1 MVTSPAHSKIFI
13 LDFGS
18 QYTQVIA
25 RRVRE
30 LQVYSEIVRFDISA
44 AEIVKLKANGIILS
58 GGPASVYDK
67 GAPQVDPQIFSLGI
81 PVLGICY
88 GMQLMAHD
96 LGGQVEFSARR
107 EYGPGILHM
116 TDGSPLFDGIGDQLD
131 IWNSHGDKVTAL
143 PAGFRAAARTE
154 NSKFAAIEDP
164 KRELYALQFH
174 PEVSHT
180 PRGKEILQNFV
191 YHICHCAMDWTM
203 GSFIEEACARIREQV
218 GDQKVVLGLSGGVDS
233 SVTAALLH
241 KAVGDQ
247 LTCIFVNNGLLR
259 SREEEMVQRVF
270 GENFHVRLKY
280 VDASQRFLSLLKGVT
295 DPEQKRKIIGNE
307 FIEVFQR
314 ATEELLEE
322 DRRNGARKHGGYK
335 FLAQGTLY
343 PDVIESV
350 SIEGNPAQV
359 IKSHHNVGGLPEK
372 MHFAL
377 VEPVR
382 QLFKDEVRQLGSQLG
397 LPKEIVYRQPFP
409 GPGLAVR
416 ILGEVT
422 PERLSILREAD
433 TIVVSEMESSD
444 WYYRVWQSFAVLL
457 PVRSVGVMGDQRTYE
472 NTIVLRIVESQDGMT
487 ADWMRLPYELL
498 ARISSRISNE
508 VRGVNRVCYDISS
521 KPPSTIL
528 RGRKAWRSCAEA
540 QGEIAK
546 YPKRLRACRRRQTGA
561 AQGVFRF
568 DIALRSGISN
578 SARRDKIKQLWHIVF
593 EN

>member
-1 MVTSPAHSKIFI
+1 
-13 LDFGS
+13 
-18 QYTQVIA
+18 
-25 RRVRE
+25 
-30 LQVYSEIVRFDISA
+30 
-44 AEIVKLKANGIILS
+44 
-58 GGPASVYDK
+58 
-67 GAPQVDPQIFSLGI
+67 
-81 PVLGICY
+81 
-88 GMQLMAHD
+88 
-96 LGGQVEFSARR
+96 
-107 EYGPGILHM
+107 
-116 TDGSPLFDGIGDQLD
+116 LFDGIGDQLD
-131 IWNSHGDKVTAL
+131 IWNSHGDKVAAL

-487 ADWMRLPYELL
+487 ADWVRLPYELL

-508 VRGVNRVCYDISS
+508 VKGVNRVCYDISS
-521 KPPSTIL
+521 KPPSTIE
-528 RGRKAWRSCAEA
+528 WE
-540 QGEIAK
+540 
-546 YPKRLRACRRRQTGA
+546 
-561 AQGVFRF
+561 
-568 DIALRSGISN
+568 
-578 SARRDKIKQLWHIVF
+578 
-593 EN
+593 

>member
-1 MVTSPAHSKIFI
+1 MVASSTHSKILI

-25 RRVRE
+25 RRIRE
-30 LQVYSEIVRFDISA
+30 CQVYSEIVRFDTPV
-44 AEIVKLKANGIILS
+44 AEIAAAKPKGIILS

-67 GAPQVDPQIFSLGI
+67 GAPQMDPEIFSLGI

-88 GMQLMAHD
+88 GLMLMAHH
-96 LGGQVEFSARR
+96 LGGQVVFTGRR
-107 EYGPGILHM
+107 EYGAGMLHIKN
-116 TDGSPLFDGIGDQLD
+116 GSQLFDGLGNQLD
-131 IWNSHGDKVTAL
+131 VWNSHGDEVTAL
-143 PAGFRAAARTE
+143 PEGFRIVGTT
-154 NSKFAAIEDP
+154 KGCDFAAVEDRQR
-164 KRELYALQFH
+164 KLYGLQFH
-174 PEVSHT
+174 PEVAHT
-180 PRGKEILQNFV
+180 PRGREILQNFLF
-191 YHICHCAMDWTM
+191 HICHCAMDWTM
-203 GSFIEEACARIREQV
+203 GSFIEEACARVRKQV

-241 KAVGDQ
+241 KAIGDQ

-259 SREEEMVQRVF
+259 AREEEIVQRVF

-280 VDASQRFLSLLKGVT
+280 VDASERFLALLKGVT
-295 DPEQKRKIIGNE
+295 DPERKRKLIGNE
-307 FIEVFQR
+307 FIKVFQK

-322 DRRNGARKHGGYK
+322 DQRDGDRKHSGYR

-350 SIEGNPAQV
+350 SIGGNPAQV
-359 IKSHHNVGGLPEK
+359 IKSHHNVGGLPER
-372 MHFAL
+372 MHFKL

-382 QLFKDEVRQLGSQLG
+382 QLFKDEVRQAGLQLG

-433 TIVVSEMESSD
+433 TIVQSEMEAAN
-444 WYYRVWQSFAVLL
+444 WYYKVWQSFAVLL
-457 PVRSVGVMGDQRTYE
+457 PVQSVGVMGDQRTYE

-487 ADWMRLPYELL
+487 ADWVRLPYELL

-508 VRGVNRVCYDISS
+508 VKGVNRVCYDISS
-521 KPPSTIL
+521 KPPSTIE
-528 RGRKAWRSCAEA
+528 WE
-540 QGEIAK
+540 
-546 YPKRLRACRRRQTGA
+546 
-561 AQGVFRF
+561 
-568 DIALRSGISN
+568 
-578 SARRDKIKQLWHIVF
+578 
-593 EN
+593 

>member
-1 MVTSPAHSKIFI
+1 MTRQASIACPKLIRSAVKTVAPSAHSKILI

-25 RRVRE
+25 RRIRE
-30 LQVYSEIVRFDISA
+30 CQVYSEIVPFDRPA
-44 AEIVKLKANGIILS
+44 TEIAKMKPNGLILS

-67 GAPQVDPQIFSLGI
+67 GAPHLDPKIFSLGI

-88 GMQLMAHD
+88 GMQLMAHH
-96 LGGQVEFSARR
+96 LGGEVEFSARR
-107 EYGPGILHM
+107 EYGPGMLHI
-116 TDGSPLFDGIGDQLD
+116 TDSSQLFDGLGEQID
-131 IWNSHGDKVTAL
+131 IWSSHGDKVTTL
-143 PAGFRAAARTE
+143 PAGFREAARTE

-164 KRELYALQFH
+164 GRKLYGLQFH
-174 PEVSHT
+174 PEVAHT

-203 GSFIEEACARIREQV
+203 GSFIEEACARIRKQV

-241 KAVGDQ
+241 KAIGDQ

-259 SREEEMVQRVF
+259 SREEEIVQRVF

-280 VDASQRFLSLLKGVT
+280 VDASERFLALLKGVT
-295 DPEQKRKIIGNE
+295 DPETKRKLIGNE
-307 FIEVFQR
+307 FIKVFQH

-322 DRRNGARKHGGYK
+322 DRKNGGGHGGYK

-372 MHFAL
+372 MHFEL

-382 QLFKDEVRQLGSQLG
+382 QLFKDEVRQAGLQLG

-487 ADWMRLPYELL
+487 ADWVRLPYELL
-498 ARISSRISNE
+498 ARISTRISNE
-508 VRGVNRVCYDISS
+508 VKGVNRVCYDISS
-521 KPPSTIL
+521 KPPSTIE
-528 RGRKAWRSCAEA
+528 WE
-540 QGEIAK
+540 
-546 YPKRLRACRRRQTGA
+546 
-561 AQGVFRF
+561 
-568 DIALRSGISN
+568 
-578 SARRDKIKQLWHIVF
+578 
-593 EN
+593 

>member
-1 MVTSPAHSKIFI
+1 MKTAAPPKHSKILI

-25 RRVRE
+25 RRIRE
-30 LQVYSEIVRFDISA
+30 LQVYSEVVSFDLPA
-44 AEIVKLKANGIILS
+44 AEIKNLNPNGIILS

-67 GAPQVDPQIFSLGI
+67 GAPQIDPEIFSLGI

-88 GMQLMAHD
+88 GLMQMAHH
-96 LGGQVEFSARR
+96 LGGQVVFTGRR
-107 EYGPGILHM
+107 EYGAGMLHI
-116 TDGSPLFDGIGDQLD
+116 TNGSQLFDGLGNQLD
-131 IWNSHGDKVTAL
+131 VWNSHGDEVTAL
-143 PAGFRAAARTE
+143 PKGFLAAGRTE
-154 NSKFAAIEDP
+154 SSDFAAVEDRQR
-164 KRELYALQFH
+164 KLYGLQFH
-174 PEVSHT
+174 PEVAHT

-203 GSFIEEACARIREQV
+203 GSFIEEACERVRRQV
-218 GDQKVVLGLSGGVDS
+218 GDEKVVLGLSGGVDS

-241 KAVGDQ
+241 KAIGDQ

-259 SREEEMVQRVF
+259 AREEEIVQRVF

-280 VDASQRFLSLLKGVT
+280 VDATERFLTALKGVT
-295 DPEQKRKIIGNE
+295 DPEQKRKVIGNE
-307 FIEVFQR
+307 FIAVFQH
-314 ATEELLEE
+314 ATEELLAQ
-322 DRRNGARKHGGYK
+322 DRQNEARKLAAASPSGGGHGHYK

-350 SIEGNPAQV
+350 SIGGNPAAV

-372 MHFAL
+372 MHFEL

-382 QLFKDEVRQLGSQLG
+382 QLFKDEVRQVGLQLG

-433 TIVVSEMESSD
+433 TIVQSEMKASD

-487 ADWMRLPYELL
+487 ADWVRLPYELL

-508 VRGVNRVCYDISS
+508 VKGVNRVCFDISS
-521 KPPSTIL
+521 KPPSTIE
-528 RGRKAWRSCAEA
+528 WE
-540 QGEIAK
+540 
-546 YPKRLRACRRRQTGA
+546 
-561 AQGVFRF
+561 
-568 DIALRSGISN
+568 
-578 SARRDKIKQLWHIVF
+578 
-593 EN
+593 